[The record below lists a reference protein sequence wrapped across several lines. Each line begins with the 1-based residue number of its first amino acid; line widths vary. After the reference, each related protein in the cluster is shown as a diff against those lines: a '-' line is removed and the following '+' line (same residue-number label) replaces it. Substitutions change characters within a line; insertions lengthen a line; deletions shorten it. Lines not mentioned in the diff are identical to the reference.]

1 MSEWEN
7 KGMCDDMYYIKVHVP
22 CGTEIMVLT
31 GFVALCPKC
40 QPDEWAERKAQDM
53 K

>member
-31 GFVALCPKC
+31 GCVPSARSASRKNGPK
-40 QPDEWAERKAQDM
+40 EKHRT
-53 K
+53 